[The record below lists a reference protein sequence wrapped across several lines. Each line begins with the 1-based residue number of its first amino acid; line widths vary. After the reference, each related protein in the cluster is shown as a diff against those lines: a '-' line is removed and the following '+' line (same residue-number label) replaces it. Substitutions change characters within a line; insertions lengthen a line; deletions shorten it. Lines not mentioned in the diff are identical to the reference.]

1 MASEEFVRVATGD
14 IKSTIN
20 NMLSLSEY
28 INETESDLSKEGPKL
43 LFRISALA
51 KNLRQLT
58 EGFLRLSRSS
68 ELLHRERST
77 IDLPQFI
84 ASLLNMLD
92 LSAKIVLSVDIKV
105 EKIFRN
111 EIASEQILLIKFTQV
126 AKRKIAY
133 A

>member
-84 ASLLNMLD
+84 ASFLNMLD